1 MYGETKRQETT
12 HATKDVATRRLLQKE
27 MRETIALHPTD
38 YRLGGKDVLVL
49 VFADQGHAIEFVSA
63 AKMLLIQGRHGL
75 QWFTIS
81 GCCFN
86 IRVVVSSVWAQGK
99 NYSKLRNCI

>member
-1 MYGETKRQETT
+1 MHGETKRQETT

-49 VFADQGHAIEFVSA
+49 VFADQRHAIEFVSA

-75 QWFTIS
+75 QWFTIQAVAS
-81 GCCFN
+81 IYGLLFLPYG
-86 IRVVVSSVWAQGK
+86 RRARTTLS
-99 NYSKLRNCI
+99 